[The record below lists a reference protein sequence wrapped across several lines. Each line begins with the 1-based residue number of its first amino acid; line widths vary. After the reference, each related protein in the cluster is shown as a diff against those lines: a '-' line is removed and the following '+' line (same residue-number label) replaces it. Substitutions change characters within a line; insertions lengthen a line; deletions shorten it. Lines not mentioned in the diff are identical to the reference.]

1 VENQQAGALF
11 DQWLE
16 RHTSDVV
23 ESIVQAYDF
32 ARVSAVADVGGGLG
46 SLLAAVLKAYPTLR
60 GALADHP
67 AVVNS
72 ARDSLAALGLL
83 DRCEIHAVDF
93 FEAVPAGFDL
103 YLLKSVLHDWDD
115 DKSVAILRTI
125 RRALSGPSRL
135 LLIERVLPDSP
146 LDDPETV
153 WIDLHMM
160 CVTGGRERTL
170 PEFQRL
176 FAAADLK
183 LQQVISTQGP
193 FRLLESSRA

>member
-1 VENQQAGALF
+1 MVSRASSRQPSHSWLARMPASRRVTRCWCSVENQQAGALF

-93 FEAVPAGFDL
+93 FEAV
-103 YLLKSVLHDWDD
+103 
-115 DKSVAILRTI
+115 
-125 RRALSGPSRL
+125 
-135 LLIERVLPDSP
+135 
-146 LDDPETV
+146 
-153 WIDLHMM
+153 
-160 CVTGGRERTL
+160 
-170 PEFQRL
+170 
-176 FAAADLK
+176 
-183 LQQVISTQGP
+183 
-193 FRLLESSRA
+193 